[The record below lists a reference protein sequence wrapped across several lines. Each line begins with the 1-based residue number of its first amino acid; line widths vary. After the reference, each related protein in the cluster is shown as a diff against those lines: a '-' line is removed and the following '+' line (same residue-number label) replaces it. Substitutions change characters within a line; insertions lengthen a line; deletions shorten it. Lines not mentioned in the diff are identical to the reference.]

1 MLDLLPIELQILIY
15 SFLKNPKDLRRLA
28 YTNKYIYNVV
38 KTLVIDKEEWVSI
51 NNIENTYEI
60 KQLINLGY
68 RYITINNEIQTIYN
82 YTYDMDNY
90 NICQIITNKNLISLT
105 KFNPDIKSFFNK
117 KTYLKIGET
126 YLKIGETYLKIGET
140 YLKNPTKILL
150 NAPYN
155 YIKKPIIKV

>member
-1 MLDLLPIELQILIY
+1 
-15 SFLKNPKDLRRLA
+15 
-28 YTNKYIYNVV
+28 
-38 KTLVIDKEEWVSI
+38 
-51 NNIENTYEI
+51 
-60 KQLINLGY
+60 
-68 RYITINNEIQTIYN
+68 
-82 YTYDMDNY
+82 MDNY

-126 YLKIGETYLKIGET
+126 YLK
-140 YLKNPTKILL
+140 NPTKILL